1 MNAMERKGER
11 DAHLMMEALW
21 EKIRAKKK
29 GDIFDYLKA
38 YNAHI
43 LQIVFV
49 SVEAEAGRDT
59 AVSIIREFFERQTY
73 ELGAAGIDVACM
85 VKE

>member
-11 DAHLMMEALW
+11 DAHIMMEELW
-21 EKIRAKKK
+21 EKVRAKRK

-49 SVEAEAGRDT
+49 SVEAEAGRDM
-59 AVSIIREFFERQTY
+59 AIKIIREFFERQTY
-73 ELGAAGIDVACM
+73 ELGEADIDVACM